1 MSIKPRIL
9 IVASFPP
16 PVHGS
21 SLMSQYIKDSEAIKD
36 EFDSDY
42 VNLATSRSMNEI
54 GSRSPM
60 KLIRWIISLLKLLI
74 LLMRHRYQLC
84 YLAITCHGPGFI
96 KDAPYVLLCK
106 LFGNKI
112 VIHQHNK
119 GMVND
124 INRYPYKW
132 LLPLCYKNAKV
143 ILLSWSLY
151 PDIEKIVPKE
161 NVYICPN
168 GITDNGYDY
177 QERNHL
183 CSRILFV
190 SNLIPSKGVY
200 ILLDSLK
207 SLADKG
213 RAFKCDIVGSETT
226 EITTQRIIDEI
237 SNRGLLGCVH
247 FHGKKYGKEKES
259 FFKDADLFVFPTFYA
274 NECFP
279 LVLLEAMQYG
289 LPIVTTDEGGILDIV
304 DDGQNGLIC
313 KKESSE
319 SLANAIQELLSDKA
333 AMRRMGLEGMK
344 KYKEMFVLNKF
355 ENRISQIL
363 QCQLELRQ

>member
-16 PVHGS
+16 PIHGS

-42 VNLATSRSMNEI
+42 VNLGTSRCMNEI
-54 GSRSPM
+54 GSCSPI
-60 KLIRWIISLLKLLI
+60 KLIRWTTALLKLLI

-96 KDAPYVLLCK
+96 KDALYVLLCK

-119 GMVND
+119 GMIND
-124 INRYPYKW
+124 IDRYPYKL

-161 NVYICPN
+161 NVFICPN

-183 CSRILFV
+183 CPGILFV

-200 ILLDSLK
+200 TLLDSLK

-226 EITTQRIIDEI
+226 EITTQRINDEI

-289 LPIVTTDEGGILDIV
+289 LPIVTTDEGGIPDIV
-304 DDGQNGLIC
+304 EDGLNGIIC
-313 KKESSE
+313 QKRSSE
-319 SLANAIQELLSDKA
+319 SLANAIEGLLANKNK
-333 AMRRMGLEGMK
+333 MKEMGIHGLE
-344 KYKEMFVLNKF
+344 KYKENYTLIIF
-355 ENRISQIL
+355 EQRLTQIL
-363 QCQLELRQ
+363 NNVVRS